1 MADRVY
7 WSAPWTPLGSAD
19 GPAVTALALADAS
32 PIPQKPVPGGLE
44 IGSVIRLHAQ
54 FELTSTSATPTLSIG
69 FYLGTVGSIGTAT
82 AVAVAAALA
91 IGAAPTAWQGEIDW
105 EGEVRALGSSGQ
117 LEGSGTVKMPATTT
131 GLTSAMSVFPLP
143 QTAAARLVTVNT
155 LVAMNLMVGAFW
167 SSATGT
173 PSLTVRRVTAEQLG

>member
-54 FELTSTSATPTLSIG
+54 FELTSTSATPTLSI
-69 FYLGTVGSIGTAT
+69 GSIGTAT